1 MLKPILRQR
10 ARCYGPAVATEPNPY
25 PRREGVVPMRI
36 LCADSA
42 VATMND
48 QLRLLIGANAS
59 TELYRL
65 APGRPN
71 EGSSTCPFAL
81 NLPIAI
87 RTLRNELIPA
97 FHNHP
102 AVGADGLARVA
113 AGLQVVGIGP
123 GSAGARHARPAVRV
137 DRDDQALRARGTRR
151 PAQQNAQ
158 AGPCTGFPSA
168 RAQGQDQS

>member
-1 MLKPILRQR
+1 
-10 ARCYGPAVATEPNPY
+10 
-25 PRREGVVPMRI
+25 MRI

-65 APGRPN
+65 ALGRRN
-71 EGSSTCPFAL
+71 EGGTTCPFTL
-81 NLPIAI
+81 NPPIAI

-102 AVGADGLARVA
+102 TVGTDGLARVA
-113 AGLQVVGIGP
+113 DELQVVGIGP
-123 GSAGARHARPAVRV
+123 GSAGARHAWPAVRV
-137 DRDDQALRARGTRR
+137 VRDDQALRARGTRR

-158 AGPCTGFPSA
+158 AGPCAGFPSA
-168 RAQGQDQS
+168 RAAGPRSKLMAPIHGMISTIFCAKLKKKEYHPTAQAAP

>member
-1 MLKPILRQR
+1 
-10 ARCYGPAVATEPNPY
+10 
-25 PRREGVVPMRI
+25 MRI

-65 APGRPN
+65 ALGRRN
-71 EGSSTCPFAL
+71 EGGTTCPFTL
-81 NLPIAI
+81 NPPIAI

-102 AVGADGLARVA
+102 TIGTDGLARVA
-113 AGLQVVGIGP
+113 DELQVVGIGP
-123 GSAGARHARPAVRV
+123 GSAGARHAWPAVRV
-137 DRDDQALRARGTRR
+137 VRDDQALRARGTRR

-158 AGPCTGFPSA
+158 AGPCAGFPSA
-168 RAQGQDQS
+168 RAQDQDQS